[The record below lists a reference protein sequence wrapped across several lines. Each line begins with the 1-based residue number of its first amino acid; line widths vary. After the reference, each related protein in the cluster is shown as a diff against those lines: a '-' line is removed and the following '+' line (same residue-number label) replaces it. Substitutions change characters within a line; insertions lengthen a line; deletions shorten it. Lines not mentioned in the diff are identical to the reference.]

1 MRKILLII
9 LIFCIF
15 EDINSQNI
23 KLFGIIKNEQ
33 SEVLPG
39 CIIRVIE
46 TNTATTSDPKGYYEL
61 KLSANNS
68 YNVVFSFMNSKNDT
82 IFIKTT
88 NSSLH
93 FDYIFK
99 TSDFQLSP
107 IYTYAFNVSDAG
119 IERINS
125 KSLSALPNLSG
136 NAVETLLKT
145 TMGVASSNELSSQYN
160 VRGGNFDEN
169 LVYIN
174 DIEIFRPFL
183 VRSGQQE
190 GMSIINSDMVENIK
204 FSAGGFE
211 AQYADKMSSVLDI
224 SYKKPQYFK
233 LIGNFGLINQRLN
246 LENLSKNKKIGTL
259 LGLRYKRSDYLLK
272 TLEVTG
278 AYKPIFADVQ
288 LYNTIDLSSKF
299 NIGLLLTYSSNV
311 YNFYPENS
319 ESEMGTF
326 TNPIKISINYL
337 GSEKDSYNQYFGA
350 LSFKY
355 RENDNFSLNFNLANY
370 ISNEYEKFD
379 ILAYY
384 SLADILKQ
392 SDTTAKDSLQTWGYG
407 QYLTHA
413 RNKLYVDTKTA
424 NFKLLFTKGKH
435 TILSGLN
442 FSNEFFEDNLKEWK
456 YVDSAGY
463 SITPN
468 HIRDSSLILLYY
480 VKNAT
485 NSISINRYS
494 AFLQDK
500 FEINTYNAKLNVNL
514 GVRVSYNSY
523 NNELLVS
530 PRITTIFFPKHI
542 NNWYFRFS
550 SGLYYQPPLY
560 REMRDFEG
568 KIVYNL
574 KSQSSIH
581 FIFGAYNSFKMWNRP
596 FKFSTEIYYKKLNN
610 LIPYE
615 IDNLRVQY
623 YVNQRSNGYATGL
636 DMKMYGEFIPGT
648 DSWLSI
654 SLLKTMEDIIGD
666 LYKITVDSNG
676 KETNNPYKIVDTL
689 TIYPGYIPRPAD
701 QLINLGLFF
710 QDYIP
715 GNENIRVSLALY
727 FGTPAPFGPPQ
738 TERYLATLRSARPYF
753 RSDISFIFIL
763 KNPNKKYNNF
773 FDKFSSIAL
782 TIDVY
787 NFMGVRNRSGYT
799 WLDIVAV
806 STFVNE
812 NSQFDKIATPQSL
825 TGRLL
830 NFNLKLEF

>member
-1 MRKILLII
+1 MRKIII
-9 LIFCIF
+9 VIFVFCLF
-15 EDINSQNI
+15 KNVESQNI
-23 KLFGIIKNEQ
+23 KLSGIIKNDDK
-33 SEVLPG
+33 EVLPG
-39 CIIRVIE
+39 CLIRVVE
-46 TNTATTSDPKGYYEL
+46 TNIATTSDPNGYYEL
-61 KLSANNS
+61 KLFANSS
-68 YNVVFSFMNSKNDT
+68 YNVIFSFMNSKNDT
-82 IFIKTT
+82 VSIITSTT
-88 NSSLH
+88 SIR
-93 FDYIFK
+93 FDYIIK

-125 KSLSALPNLSG
+125 KSLSALPNLTG

-174 DIEIFRPFL
+174 DIEVFRPFL
-183 VRSGQQE
+183 IRSGQQE
-190 GMSIINSDMVENIK
+190 GMSIINSDLVENIK

-224 SYKKPQYFK
+224 TYKKPQRFN
-233 LIGNFGLINQRLN
+233 LIGNLGLINQRLYV
-246 LENLSKNKKIGTL
+246 ENLSKNQKFGTL

-272 TLEVTG
+272 TLEVAG
-278 AYKPIFADVQ
+278 AYKPIFADIQ
-288 LYNTIDLSSKF
+288 LYNTFDLSSKF
-299 NIGLLLTYSSNV
+299 NIGLLFISSSNV
-311 YNFYPENS
+311 YNFFPENS

-326 TNPIKISINYL
+326 TNPIKITVNYL
-337 GSEKDSYNQYFGA
+337 GSEKDSYTQYFGA
-350 LSFKY
+350 LSFNY
-355 RENDNFSLNFNLANY
+355 RPNNNFTIISNFANY
-370 ISNEYEKFD
+370 ISYEEEKFD

-384 SLADILKQ
+384 SLADILRQ
-392 SDTTAKDSLQTWGYG
+392 SDTTSKDSLQNWGYG

-413 RNKLYVDTKTA
+413 RNKLFVNTKTA
-424 NFKLLFTKGKH
+424 NLKLMYTKGKH
-435 TILSGLN
+435 TFISGFT
-442 FSNEFFEDNLKEWK
+442 FSKELFEDNLKEWK

-468 HIRDSSLILLYY
+468 HIRDSSKILLYY
-480 VKNAT
+480 TKNAS
-485 NSISINRYS
+485 NLISINRYS
-494 AFLQDK
+494 GYLQDK
-500 FEINTYNAKLNVNL
+500 FEINTFTFKLNYNL
-514 GVRVSYNSY
+514 GVRFSYNSY
-523 NNELLVS
+523 NKEILIS
-530 PRITTIFFPKHI
+530 PRITAVLFPK
-542 NNWYFRFS
+542 NFDNWYFRFS

-568 KIVYNL
+568 KLVYNL
-574 KSQSSIH
+574 KSQRSIH
-581 FIFGAYNSFKMWNRP
+581 LIFGAYNSFKMWNRP
-596 FKFSTEIYYKKLNN
+596 FKFSTELYYKKLDN

-623 YVNQRSNGYATGL
+623 YTNQRSKGFATGI

-648 DSWLSI
+648 DSWLSV
-654 SLLKTMEDIIGD
+654 SFLKTMEDIIGD
-666 LYKITVDSNG
+666 SYMVTVDSLG
-676 KETNNPYKIVDTL
+676 KQTDISYEIVDTL

-701 QLINLGLFF
+701 QLLNFGLFF

-738 TERYLATLRSARPYF
+738 TQRYMATIRSARPYF
-753 RSDISFIFIL
+753 RSDISFVFVL

-773 FDKFSSIAL
+773 FDKFS
-782 TIDVY
+782 TISLNVDVY

-799 WLDIVAV
+799 WLDIVPL
-806 STFVNE
+806 TTYLNE
-812 NSQFDKIATPQSL
+812 NAQFDKIATPQSL

-830 NFNLKLEF
+830 NFNLKFEF